1 MANEWNCSS
10 EKQTEHQKN
19 QFREIWCHAVIRKR
33 ILCTSESTECD
44 YFNYTVESRVFE
56 PPRETKISAKNR
68 IVQKCKITMFDSPGR
83 ETTFGS
89 NYWEVRK
96 NEGSRNPYS
105 TENNFPSLSSMAANY
120 ISNCRLNI
128 ASLSDAK
135 CFFFCPI

>member
-1 MANEWNCSS
+1 MELFFRKKKLNIKRTNS
-10 EKQTEHQKN
+10 EKFGVTLSYVNAFFAQV
-19 QFREIWCHAVIRKR
+19 RALSVIISTIQWNPDFSNLQGKRK
-33 ILCTSESTECD
+33 L
-44 YFNYTVESRVFE
+44 
-56 PPRETKISAKNR
+56 SAKNR